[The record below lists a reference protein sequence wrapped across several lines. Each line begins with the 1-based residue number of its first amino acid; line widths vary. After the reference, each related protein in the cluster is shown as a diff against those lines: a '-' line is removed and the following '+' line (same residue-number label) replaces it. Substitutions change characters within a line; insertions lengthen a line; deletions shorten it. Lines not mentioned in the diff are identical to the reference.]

1 MRAKQLLKLVEAFD
15 LQVSAQF
22 KKRENLQED
31 FYHQARTKLMHEV
44 RNELNGDLEKLSL
57 RGMKHHRLSQE
68 LSSVVG
74 ILEHLI
80 GNIQPNNSYAGIRE
94 LIDWIKKHENELKSL
109 QISLNKA
116 MSISNSDMPI
126 HTPRGIP
133 SLLNAIDHFAKFVME
148 NPPNSERI
156 TYRPPSPT
164 AALPVEQ
171 NDLTKFH

>member
-22 KKRENLQED
+22 KKRENLQEEL
-31 FYHQARTKLMHEV
+31 YYQVRTKLMHEV
-44 RNELNGDLEKLSL
+44 RNELHGDLEKLAL
-57 RGMKHHRLSQE
+57 RGMKNHRLSQE
-68 LSSVVG
+68 LSAIVG

-80 GNIQPNNSYAGIRE
+80 ENIQPHDSYAGMQE
-94 LIDWIKKHENELKSL
+94 LIEWMKQHENELKTL
-109 QISLNKA
+109 QVGLNKA
-116 MSISNSDMPI
+116 MSISNSDIPI